1 MSCTDVVLSRR
12 CEKCHSQGRAGHD
25 DVADA
30 SRCRT
35 DITTARSLG
44 GMLREPGGG
53 LVCRASARHIERCS
67 ACLTEHASL
76 RRRGYPGD
84 AQVRRPPCVRDGA
97 AMLAQEGAP
106 LRWLGRR
113 LHDKANGNSVFPM
126 FCRSIRLVPVDSWSF
141 DQVNRMHRCRDAE
154 HHLVRRIPRAGAC
167 ASPPRASAALHEGR
181 TPGSDWHT
189 ACLIVT

>member
-1 MSCTDVVLSRR
+1 MSCCHGGVRSATRRDVPGMMMLPMRRDAGPTSRR
-12 CEKCHSQGRAGHD
+12 RDGSAACFVNLEAGSS
-25 DVADA
+25 VAHRPGTSSGA
-30 SRCRT
+30 PPVE
-35 DITTARSLG
+35 RSLHSCVDEAIPEMRRYG
-44 GMLREPGGG
+44 DR
-53 LVCRASARHIERCS
+53 RACAMK
-67 ACLTEHASL
+67 
-76 RRRGYPGD
+76 
-84 AQVRRPPCVRDGA
+84 QPCMRA
-97 AMLAQEGAP
+97 LEGAP

-189 ACLIVT
+189 ACFIVI